1 MDLLIHS
8 NRLPGGNTSR
18 EFEGKEY
25 GAGLTLIL
33 VNGETATADHLRKRL
48 RSAHPSACSTGR
60 PAKPESVRDR
70 AA

>member
-8 NRLPGGNTSR
+8 NRLPGGSNSY
-18 EFEGKEY
+18 EFEGKDY

-33 VNGETATADHLRKRL
+33 VNVETGTADHLRKRL

-60 PAKPESVRDR
+60 AS
-70 AA
+70 